1 VAEDTPNL
9 RFRPS
14 QDEYSYLLST
24 GIIKTWAKQCHLWIK
39 NDRQDSINRVFEER
53 TQRRIDVIE
62 SVRNGLLLIGMGIL
76 ILLISQGSLLMIPE
90 IVVVIHSS
98 AIASVVIGFIT
109 IFYRRK
115 KLDGR
120 TATAD
125 ARQ

>member
-1 VAEDTPNL
+1 
-9 RFRPS
+9 
-14 QDEYSYLLST
+14 
-24 GIIKTWAKQCHLWIK
+24 
-39 NDRQDSINRVFEER
+39 
-53 TQRRIDVIE
+53 
-62 SVRNGLLLIGMGIL
+62 MGIL

-90 IVVVIHSS
+90 IVVVIYSS